1 MGKAKALIV
10 AIAAG
15 HCVLANDVIYL
26 HGQVRL
32 QGGTPPDHS
41 VEIQMSCKGADHP
54 VRQTMTNKK
63 GEFFLKVERD
73 EFNHVARALP
83 AVSTGIRNEPL
94 PGSCQIIAAQSGY
107 TSSGV
112 DLSTFTINKDMKLPE
127 LILTRQAPR

>member
-1 MGKAKALIV
+1 MGQIKAVIFT
-10 AIAAG
+10 IAMSYRAF
-15 HCVLANDVIYL
+15 ANDVIFL

-32 QGGTPPDHS
+32 QGGASPDRS
-41 VEIQMSCKGADHP
+41 VEIQMSCKGGDHP

-83 AVSTGIRNEPL
+83 AVSTDIRNEPL
-94 PGSCQIIAAQSGY
+94 AGSCQVVAALSGY

-112 DLSTFTINKDMKLPE
+112 DLSTFTINKDLKLPE
-127 LILTRQAPR
+127 LVLTRQTPR